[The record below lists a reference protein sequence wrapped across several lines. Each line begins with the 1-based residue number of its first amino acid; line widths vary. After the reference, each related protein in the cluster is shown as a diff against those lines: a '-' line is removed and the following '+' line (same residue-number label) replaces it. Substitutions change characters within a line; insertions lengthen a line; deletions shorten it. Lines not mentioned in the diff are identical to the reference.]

1 MNRGPAVAVVLL
13 VALVAMAVP
22 VEAHAPE
29 FPEGGESLE
38 EAIEVTD
45 PTKSWAIYSNLHE
58 GGEAH
63 YYLLRMRQGENIT
76 VSLIAPRHSTDNG
89 FLPSMVLMGPGID
102 GDGTPPS
109 FVQVPTG
116 AGTEVIAGSLS
127 SGMEYEPFSPSAFHE
142 LGNVSL
148 EAPQDGDY
156 YLAVYDEATGGSYGL
171 AVGLRESFT
180 AEEWVLVPFSALS
193 IYLWEGQSV
202 PAVLLAPAAAIAVG
216 LAAMLAFPRRPRALD
231 VLWVLATAAG
241 LLMVASGVSLI
252 YQMLWSIS
260 QTGAEPTLVVT
271 IVLAVVPLAL
281 GSAALRIAGRRRD
294 RRVVSTGTRVAL
306 AAVGVLGL
314 LLWGGW
320 IVGPAI
326 AIVAAVLPSPVLTR
340 ILGGPGRRAE
350 VR

>member
-13 VALVAMAVP
+13 VVLVALAVP

-29 FPEGGESLE
+29 FPEGGDSLE
-38 EAIEVTD
+38 KATEVKD
-45 PTKSWAIYSNLHE
+45 PTKSWAIYSHLHE

-89 FLPSMVLMGPGID
+89 FLPSMVLMGPGIE
-102 GDGTPPS
+102 GAGAPS
-109 FVQVPTG
+109 FVQVPIG
-116 AGTEVIAGSLS
+116 AGAEVIAGSLPP
-127 SGMEYEPFSPSAFHE
+127 GMEYEPFSPSAFYE

-156 YLAVYDEATGGSYGL
+156 YLAVYDETTGGSYGL

-193 IYLWEGQSV
+193 IYLWEGQSP

-216 LAAMLAFPRRPRALD
+216 LAAMLALPRRSRPLD

-241 LLMVASGVSLI
+241 LLMVASGVSLA
-252 YQMLWSIS
+252 YQMLWSLS
-260 QTGAEPTLVVT
+260 QTGAELTLAVT
-271 IVLAVVPLAL
+271 IVLAAVPLAL
-281 GSAALRIAGRRRD
+281 GSAALRIAGRGRD
-294 RRVVSTGTRVAL
+294 GRAVSAGTRIAM

-320 IVGPAI
+320 IIGPAI
-326 AIVAAVLPSPVLTR
+326 AIAAAVLPSPVLTR
-340 ILGGPGRRAE
+340 VLGGPGRRAE